1 MPELDFVPV
10 NLHIQQMKVGRGEE
24 EKGESRWVWSPA
36 RLTFDPTERVV
47 YTCVTAGCPTA
58 YSHKFK
64 QGGLAKL
71 RATTPLANIGSVTP
85 ASASSTILYFSLH
98 SSANPST
105 ITKTQRGQTLL
116 GMPHT
121 HRDVQN
127 FQLCLSEV
135 MLIQTRNGCKNPCF
149 GTMCILTTNIVYPS
163 CHSHLVGQIEV
174 VLGSL
179 QKEVDSIRSAAKGR
193 VLSSVNS
200 STRTLA
206 ENVHKLKSLCNINL
220 MHDSV
225 RDLAGAVEP
234 EFKLSETNV
243 VWSHTIYHS
252 FVATYWFMVTGG
264 SVSESG
270 RACGVSRGCGVFSH
284 SLQHG

>member
-1 MPELDFVPV
+1 MGSRSGFPYRHSPIPIPPCPILQAQLEAGVTFKKSTAKGMPELDFVPV

-36 RLTFDPTERVV
+36 HLTFDPTERVV

-85 ASASSTILYFSLH
+85 ASASSTVLCFSLH

-121 HRDVQN
+121 HTQMFKIFNSASPR
-127 FQLCLSEV
+127 
-135 MLIQTRNGCKNPCF
+135 
-149 GTMCILTTNIVYPS
+149 S
-163 CHSHLVGQIEV
+163 C
-174 VLGSL
+174 
-179 QKEVDSIRSAAKGR
+179 
-193 VLSSVNS
+193 
-200 STRTLA
+200 
-206 ENVHKLKSLCNINL
+206 
-220 MHDSV
+220 
-225 RDLAGAVEP
+225 
-234 EFKLSETNV
+234 
-243 VWSHTIYHS
+243 
-252 FVATYWFMVTGG
+252 
-264 SVSESG
+264 
-270 RACGVSRGCGVFSH
+270 
-284 SLQHG
+284 